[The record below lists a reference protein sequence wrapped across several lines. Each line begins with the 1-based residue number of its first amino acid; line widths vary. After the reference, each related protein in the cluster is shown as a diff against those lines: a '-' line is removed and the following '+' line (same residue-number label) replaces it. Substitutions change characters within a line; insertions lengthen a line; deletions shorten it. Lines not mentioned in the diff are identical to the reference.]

1 MTNKT
6 SIIVKELPKAGT
18 LETCN
23 LYIKNAT
30 VFYAAI
36 HDPKKKY
43 QSDEKEFSLTA
54 FVSEET
60 KDKLLDEVM
69 VNKTFAL
76 VGKDKTAKPPRR
88 VKYPL
93 SSQVEEGKTNY
104 DVAEGLYGF
113 SVAKPELSKKGNKMF
128 VNVIDT
134 EGKPFTENVGNGS
147 VCTLKLFAYRNQD
160 NQLVVTLDTVQVLEH
175 VPYEAKGNG
184 SGSVEDDVLGVS
196 YQVKKADKV
205 EGGTETV
212 EEDKASAKQ
221 PKFEPEDEELED
233 LPF

>member
-36 HDPKKKY
+36 HEPRLKY
-43 QSDEKEFSLTA
+43 QSDEKEFSA
-54 FVSEET
+54 QVFVSEET

-69 VNKTFAL
+69 VNKSFSE
-76 VGKDKTAKPPRR
+76 VGITKTSKPPR
-88 VKYPL
+88 KIKFPL
-93 SSQVEEGKTNY
+93 SSQVEEGKMNY
-104 DVAEGLYGF
+104 DAVKGLWGF
-113 SVAKPELSKKGNKMF
+113 NVAKPEVSKKGNKMF

-147 VCTLKLFAYRNQD
+147 VVTLKLFGYKNQD
-160 NQLVVTLDTVQVLEH
+160 NQLVVTLDTMQVIEH
-175 VPYEAKGNG
+175 VPYENKGS

-205 EGGTETV
+205 EGSTESA
-212 EEDKASAKQ
+212 EDDKAPSKQ

>member
-6 SIIVKELPKAGT
+6 SIIVRDLPKAGT